1 MSNEQV
7 EAQIGETSAA
17 KKMPL
22 GLMNKPTL
30 LANKNLRVADDE
42 DQSAFGNPA
51 NFDPMSVLSN
61 TRVD

>member
-1 MSNEQV
+1 
-7 EAQIGETSAA
+7 
-17 KKMPL
+17 MPL

-42 DQSAFGNPA
+42 DQSAFGNPQ